1 MHSTV
6 APSGGRMHY
15 SGNTSSHKNRRSVL
29 ERLSLLEVKFSSVL
43 ASFSIDHHFDLKAP
57 SQGCSAFTTI
67 TLSWP
72 GPLESVIEAI
82 VAIYFSTN
90 YLQP

>member
-29 ERLSLLEVKFSSVL
+29 ERLSLVTALSQKLIIARIAESNRDGIFSKSL
-43 ASFSIDHHFDLKAP
+43 
-57 SQGCSAFTTI
+57 
-67 TLSWP
+67 
-72 GPLESVIEAI
+72 
-82 VAIYFSTN
+82 
-90 YLQP
+90 